1 MNKNFSK
8 AEKSLIES
16 DPKLGKVIE
25 NNGHLKFSIK
35 KIDPFNELV
44 NIVISQFIS
53 TKAAKGIKE
62 KMLKQLNEESFKILS
77 FKNLTISQIK
87 NLGLSKNK
95 AKSIKSLVL
104 FFSQNPNSK
113 NLYRLSEEER
123 YDNLIKIFGIGKWS
137 IEMFEMFYIRN
148 KNIFSS
154 GDAAIRVAMEE
165 LEMVKKTNDFEKYDE
180 YAKRWDPYK
189 TIACLHLW
197 HFIES

>member
-8 AEKSLIES
+8 AEESLIES
-16 DPKLGKVIE
+16 DPKLAKVIE

-35 KIDPFNELV
+35 KVDPFNELV

-53 TKAAKGIKE
+53 TKAATSIKE

-77 FKNLTISQIK
+77 FKNLTVSQIK
-87 NLGLSKNK
+87 SLGLSKNK

-104 FFSQNPNSK
+104 FFGQNPNSK

-165 LEMVKKTNDFEKYDE
+165 LEMVKKTNDFEKYDK

>member
-16 DPKLGKVIE
+16 DPKLGRVIE

-62 KMLKQLNEESFKILS
+62 KMLNQLNEESFKILS
-77 FKNLTISQIK
+77 FKNLTVSQIK
-87 NLGLSKNK
+87 SLGLSKNK

-113 NLYRLSEEER
+113 NLYKLSEEER

-137 IEMFEMFYIRN
+137 IEMFEMFCVRN

-165 LEMVKKTNDFEKYDE
+165 LKMVKKTSDFEKYDK
-180 YAKRWDPYK
+180 YAKKWDPYK

>member
-8 AEKSLIES
+8 AEKSLIKS

-137 IEMFEMFYIRN
+137 IEMFEMFCVRN

-154 GDAAIRVAMEE
+154 GDADIRVSMEE
-165 LEMVKKTNDFEKYDE
+165 LKMVKKTSDFEKYDK
-180 YAKRWDPYK
+180 YAKKWDPYK

>member
-62 KMLKQLNEESFKILS
+62 KMLKQLHEENFKILS
-77 FKNLTISQIK
+77 FKNLTVSQIK
-87 NLGLSKNK
+87 SLGLSKNK

-154 GDAAIRVAMEE
+154 GDAAIRVAMEK
-165 LEMVKKTNDFEKYDE
+165 LEMVKKTNDFEKYDK
-180 YAKRWDPYK
+180 YAKRWDPFK

>member
-25 NNGHLKFSIK
+25 NNGHLQFSIK

-62 KMLKQLNEESFKILS
+62 NMLKQLNEESFKILS
-77 FKNLTISQIK
+77 FKNLTVSQIK
-87 NLGLSKNK
+87 SLGLSKNK

-137 IEMFEMFYIRN
+137 IEMFEMFCVRN

-165 LEMVKKTNDFEKYDE
+165 LKMVKKTSDFEKYDK
-180 YAKRWDPYK
+180 YAKKWDPYK

>member
-16 DPKLGKVIE
+16 DSKLGKVIE
-25 NNGHLKFSIK
+25 NNGHLQFSIK

-62 KMLKQLNEESFKILS
+62 KMLNQLNEESFKILS
-77 FKNLTISQIK
+77 FKNLTVSQIK
-87 NLGLSKNK
+87 RLGLSKNK

-123 YDNLIKIFGIGKWS
+123 YDKLIKIFGIGKWS
-137 IEMFEMFYIRN
+137 IEMFEMFCVRN

-165 LEMVKKTNDFEKYDE
+165 LKMVKKTSDFEKYDK
-180 YAKRWDPYK
+180 YAKKWDPYK

>member
-8 AEKSLIES
+8 AEKSLIET

-25 NNGHLKFSIK
+25 NNGHLQFSIK

-62 KMLKQLNEESFKILS
+62 KMLKQLHEENFKILS
-77 FKNLTISQIK
+77 FKNLNVNQIK
-87 NLGLSKNK
+87 SLGLSKNK

-113 NLYRLSEEER
+113 NLFRLSEEER
-123 YDNLIKIFGIGKWS
+123 YDNLIRIFGIGKWS
-137 IEMFEMFYIRN
+137 IEMFEMFYIKN

-165 LEMVKKTNDFEKYDE
+165 LEMVKKTNDFENYDT

>member
-8 AEKSLIES
+8 AERSLIKS
-16 DPKLGKVIE
+16 DPRLGRIIE
-25 NNGHLKFSIK
+25 NNGHLKFSNK

-104 FFSQNPNSK
+104 FFGQNPNSK

-165 LEMVKKTNDFEKYDE
+165 LEMVKKTNDFEKYDK

>member
-62 KMLKQLNEESFKILS
+62 KMLNQLNEESFKILS
-77 FKNLTISQIK
+77 FKNLTVSQIK
-87 NLGLSKNK
+87 SLGLSKNK

-137 IEMFEMFYIRN
+137 IEMFEMFCVRN

-165 LEMVKKTNDFEKYDE
+165 LRMVKKTSDFEKYDK
-180 YAKRWDPYK
+180 YAKKWDPYK

>member
-8 AEKSLIES
+8 AEKSLIKS
-16 DPKLGKVIE
+16 DPKLGRVIE

-62 KMLKQLNEESFKILS
+62 KMLKQLHEENFKILS
-77 FKNLTISQIK
+77 FKNLTVSQIK
-87 NLGLSKNK
+87 SLGLSKNK

-189 TIACLHLW
+189 TIACLDLW

>member
-25 NNGHLKFSIK
+25 NNGHLQFSIK

-113 NLYRLSEEER
+113 NLYMLSEEER

-165 LEMVKKTNDFEKYDE
+165 LEMVKKTNDFENYDT

-189 TIACLHLW
+189 TNACLPHW

>member
-1 MNKNFSK
+1 MNKNFSR
-8 AEKSLIES
+8 AERSLIKS
-16 DPKLGKVIE
+16 DPRLGRVIV
-25 NNGHLKFSIK
+25 NNGHLKFSNK

-62 KMLKQLNEESFKILS
+62 KMLNQLNEESFKILS
-77 FKNLTISQIK
+77 FKNLTVSQIK
-87 NLGLSKNK
+87 SLGLSKNK

-113 NLYRLSEEER
+113 NLLRLSVEER

-137 IEMFEMFYIRN
+137 IEMFEMFCVRN

-165 LEMVKKTNDFEKYDE
+165 LKMVKKTSDFEKYDK
-180 YAKRWDPYK
+180 YAKKWDPYK

>member
-62 KMLKQLNEESFKILS
+62 KMLNQLNEESFKILS
-77 FKNLTISQIK
+77 FKNLTVSQIK
-87 NLGLSKNK
+87 SLGLSKNK

-113 NLYRLSEEER
+113 NLYRLSKEER

-137 IEMFEMFYIRN
+137 IEMFEMFCVRN

-154 GDAAIRVAMEE
+154 GDAAIRIAMEE
-165 LEMVKKTNDFEKYDE
+165 LRMVKKTSDFEKYDK
-180 YAKRWDPYK
+180 YAKKWDPYK

>member
-8 AEKSLIES
+8 AEKILIES

-53 TKAAKGIKE
+53 TKAARGIKE
-62 KMLKQLNEESFKILS
+62 KMLKKLNEESFKILS
-77 FKNLTISQIK
+77 FKNLTVSQIK
-87 NLGLSKNK
+87 SLGLSKNK

-113 NLYRLSEEER
+113 NLYRLSKEER

-137 IEMFEMFYIRN
+137 IEMFEMFCVRN

-165 LEMVKKTNDFEKYDE
+165 LEMVKKTEDFEKYDK

>member
-8 AEKSLIES
+8 AENSLIKS
-16 DPKLGKVIE
+16 DPKLAKVIE
-25 NNGHLKFSIK
+25 NNGHLKFSNK

-62 KMLKQLNEESFKILS
+62 KMLMQLNEESFKILS
-77 FKNLTISQIK
+77 FKNLTVSQIK
-87 NLGLSKNK
+87 SLGLSKNK

-113 NLYRLSEEER
+113 NLYRMSVEER
-123 YDNLIKIFGIGKWS
+123 NDNLIKIFGIGKWS
-137 IEMFEMFYIRN
+137 IEMFEMFCVRN

-165 LEMVKKTNDFEKYDE
+165 LKMVKKTSDFEKYDK
-180 YAKRWDPYK
+180 YAKKWDPYK

>member
-16 DPKLGKVIE
+16 DPKLGKVIK
-25 NNGHLKFSIK
+25 NNGHLQFSIK

-77 FKNLTISQIK
+77 FKNLTVNQIK
-87 NLGLSKNK
+87 SLGLSKNK

-123 YDNLIKIFGIGKWS
+123 YDKLIKIFGIGKWS
-137 IEMFEMFYIRN
+137 IEMFEMFCVRN

-165 LEMVKKTNDFEKYDE
+165 LRMVKKTSDFEKYDK
-180 YAKRWDPYK
+180 YAKKWDPYK

>member
-25 NNGHLKFSIK
+25 NKGHLKFSIK

-104 FFSQNPNSK
+104 FFGQNPNSK

-165 LEMVKKTNDFEKYDE
+165 LEMVKKTNDFEKYDK

>member
-25 NNGHLKFSIK
+25 NNGHLEFSIK

-104 FFSQNPNSK
+104 FFGQNPNSK

-137 IEMFEMFYIRN
+137 IEMFEMFYVRN

>member
-8 AEKSLIES
+8 AERCLIES
-16 DPKLGKVIE
+16 DPKLGKVIA

-62 KMLKQLNEESFKILS
+62 KMLKQLDDESFKILS
-77 FKNLTISQIK
+77 FKNLSVNQIK
-87 NLGLSKNK
+87 SLGLSKNK

-165 LEMVKKTNDFEKYDE
+165 LKMVKKTNDFEKYDK

>member
-35 KIDPFNELV
+35 KVDPFNELV

-62 KMLKQLNEESFKILS
+62 KMLNQLNEESFKILS
-77 FKNLTISQIK
+77 FKNLTVSQIK
-87 NLGLSKNK
+87 SLGLSKNK

-123 YDNLIKIFGIGKWS
+123 YDNFCLLYTS
-137 IEMFEMFYIRN
+137 
-148 KNIFSS
+148 
-154 GDAAIRVAMEE
+154 DAA
-165 LEMVKKTNDFEKYDE
+165 DD
-180 YAKRWDPYK
+180 
-189 TIACLHLW
+189 
-197 HFIES
+197 

>member
-53 TKAAKGIKE
+53 TKAAKGTKE

-104 FFSQNPNSK
+104 FFGQNPNSK

-165 LEMVKKTNDFEKYDE
+165 LEMVKKTNDFEKYDK

>member
-25 NNGHLKFSIK
+25 NNGHLQFSIK

-77 FKNLTISQIK
+77 FKNLTVSQIK
-87 NLGLSKNK
+87 ILGLSKNK

-113 NLYRLSEEER
+113 NLYKLSKEER
-123 YDNLIKIFGIGKWS
+123 YDKLIKIFGIGKWS
-137 IEMFEMFYIRN
+137 IEMFEMFCVRN

-165 LEMVKKTNDFEKYDE
+165 LEMVKKTNDFEKYDK

>member
-104 FFSQNPNSK
+104 FFGQNPNSK

-165 LEMVKKTNDFEKYDE
+165 LEMVKKTNDFGRYDKYT
-180 YAKRWDPYK
+180 KKWDPYK

>member
-16 DPKLGKVIE
+16 DPKLGKVIK

-77 FKNLTISQIK
+77 FKNLTVSQIK
-87 NLGLSKNK
+87 SLGLSKNK

-137 IEMFEMFYIRN
+137 IEMFEMFCVRN

-165 LEMVKKTNDFEKYDE
+165 LEMVKKTNDFEKYDK

>member
-16 DPKLGKVIE
+16 DPKLGKVIK
-25 NNGHLKFSIK
+25 NNGHLQFSIK

-77 FKNLTISQIK
+77 FKNLTVNQIK
-87 NLGLSKNK
+87 SLGLSKNK

-165 LEMVKKTNDFEKYDE
+165 LKMVKKTSDFEKYDK
-180 YAKRWDPYK
+180 YAKKWDPYK

>member
-8 AEKSLIES
+8 AEKSLIKS

-25 NNGHLKFSIK
+25 NNGHLIFSIK

-104 FFSQNPNSK
+104 FFGQNPNSK

-137 IEMFEMFYIRN
+137 IEMFEMFCVRN

-165 LEMVKKTNDFEKYDE
+165 LEMVKKTNDFEKYDK

>member
-8 AEKSLIES
+8 AEKSLIKS

-25 NNGHLKFSIK
+25 NNGHLLFSIK

-62 KMLKQLNEESFKILS
+62 KMLNQLNEESFKILS
-77 FKNLTISQIK
+77 FKNLTVSQIK
-87 NLGLSKNK
+87 SLGLSKNK

-137 IEMFEMFYIRN
+137 IEMFEMFCVRN

-165 LEMVKKTNDFEKYDE
+165 LKMVKKTSDFEKYDK
-180 YAKRWDPYK
+180 YAKKWDPYK

>member
-8 AEKSLIES
+8 AEESLIES
-16 DPKLGKVIE
+16 DPKLAKVIE

-35 KIDPFNELV
+35 KVDPFNELV

-53 TKAAKGIKE
+53 TKAATSIKE

-77 FKNLTISQIK
+77 FKNLTVSQIK
-87 NLGLSKNK
+87 SLGLSKNK

-104 FFSQNPNSK
+104 FFSQNPISK
-113 NLYRLSEEER
+113 NLYGLSEEER

-137 IEMFEMFYIRN
+137 IEMFEMFCVRN

-165 LEMVKKTNDFEKYDE
+165 LKMVKKTRDFEQYDK
-180 YAKRWDPYK
+180 YAKKWSPYK

>member
-16 DPKLGKVIE
+16 DQKLGKVIE

-77 FKNLTISQIK
+77 FKNLTVNQIK
-87 NLGLSKNK
+87 SLGLSKNK

-137 IEMFEMFYIRN
+137 IEMFEMFCVRN

-154 GDAAIRVAMEE
+154 GDAAIRVAMA
-165 LEMVKKTNDFEKYDE
+165 VSYT
-180 YAKRWDPYK
+180 
-189 TIACLHLW
+189 HLTLPTT
-197 HFIES
+197 HDV

>member
-25 NNGHLKFSIK
+25 NNGHLKFSAK

-77 FKNLTISQIK
+77 FKNLNVNQIK
-87 NLGLSKNK
+87 SLGLSKNK

-113 NLYRLSEEER
+113 NLFRLSEEER
-123 YDNLIKIFGIGKWS
+123 YDNLIRIFGIGKWS
-137 IEMFEMFYIRN
+137 IEMFEMFYIKN

-154 GDAAIRVAMEE
+154 GDAAIRVAMEK
-165 LEMVKKTNDFEKYDE
+165 LEMVKQTNDFENYDN

>member
-25 NNGHLKFSIK
+25 NNGHLQFSIK

-62 KMLKQLNEESFKILS
+62 KMLNQLNEESFKILS
-77 FKNLTISQIK
+77 FKNLTVSQIK
-87 NLGLSKNK
+87 SLGLSKNK

-137 IEMFEMFYIRN
+137 IEMFEMFCVRN

-165 LEMVKKTNDFEKYDE
+165 LKMVKKTSDFEKYDK
-180 YAKRWDPYK
+180 YAKKWDPYK

>member
-16 DPKLGKVIE
+16 DPKLGKVIK
-25 NNGHLKFSIK
+25 NNGHLQFSIK

-77 FKNLTISQIK
+77 FKNLTVSQIK
-87 NLGLSKNK
+87 SLGLSKNK

-104 FFSQNPNSK
+104 FFSQNPKSK
-113 NLYRLSEEER
+113 NLYGLSEEER

-165 LEMVKKTNDFEKYDE
+165 LEMVKKTNDFEKYDK

>member
-62 KMLKQLNEESFKILS
+62 KMLNQLNEESFKILS

-104 FFSQNPNSK
+104 FFGQNPNSK

-137 IEMFEMFYIRN
+137 IEMFEMFYVRN

-165 LEMVKKTNDFEKYDE
+165 LEMVKKTNDFEKYDK

>member
-25 NNGHLKFSIK
+25 NNGHLQFSIK

-62 KMLKQLNEESFKILS
+62 KMLKQLHEENFKILS
-77 FKNLTISQIK
+77 FKNLTVSQIK
-87 NLGLSKNK
+87 SLGLSKNK

-154 GDAAIRVAMEE
+154 GDAAIRVAMEK
-165 LEMVKKTNDFEKYDE
+165 LEMVKKTNDFENYDT

>member
-8 AEKSLIES
+8 AEKILIES

-25 NNGHLKFSIK
+25 NNGHIKFSTK

-62 KMLKQLNEESFKILS
+62 KMLKQLNEESFRILS
-77 FKNLTISQIK
+77 FKNLNVDQIK
-87 NLGLSKNK
+87 SFGLSKNK

-165 LEMVKKTNDFEKYDE
+165 LEMVKKTNDFEKYDK

>member
-35 KIDPFNELV
+35 KVDPFNELV

-77 FKNLTISQIK
+77 FKNLNVNQIK
-87 NLGLSKNK
+87 SLGLSKNK

-113 NLYRLSEEER
+113 NLFRLSEEER

-137 IEMFEMFYIRN
+137 IEMFEMFYIKN

-165 LEMVKKTNDFEKYDE
+165 LEIVKKTNDFENYDT

>member
-8 AEKSLIES
+8 AERSLIKN
-16 DPKLGKVIE
+16 DPKLGKVII
-25 NNGHLKFSIK
+25 NNGHLKLSNK

-53 TKAAKGIKE
+53 TKAAKGIRE
-62 KMLKQLNEESFKILS
+62 KMLKQFNEESFKILM
-77 FKNLTISQIK
+77 FKNLTVSQIK
-87 NLGLSKNK
+87 SLGLSKNK

-113 NLYRLSEEER
+113 NLYKLSKEER

-137 IEMFEMFYIRN
+137 IEMFEMFCVRN

-165 LEMVKKTNDFEKYDE
+165 LKMVKKSSDFEKYDK
-180 YAKRWDPYK
+180 YAKKWDPYK